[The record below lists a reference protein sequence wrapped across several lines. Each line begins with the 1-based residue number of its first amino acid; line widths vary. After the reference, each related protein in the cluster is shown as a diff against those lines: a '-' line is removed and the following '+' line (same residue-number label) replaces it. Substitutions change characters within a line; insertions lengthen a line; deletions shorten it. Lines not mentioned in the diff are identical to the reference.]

1 MVKYSFAFNFK
12 LNKMKNFFGIFFT
25 SFVSALLVL
34 GVYTYFIEE
43 PIEKTITIK
52 EELPALRVSGTTPIY
67 NSPDLVVAAER
78 TLDAVVHVKTSFFDT
93 YTDFFDPFDFDFFW
107 GFGQG
112 NKKQRE
118 PHKRNASGSGVIITS
133 DGYIVTNNH
142 VVEKA
147 EEIEIVLNDKRT
159 YQAEIVGTDP
169 ASDLALLKI
178 NDINLPYVIS
188 TNSDNV
194 KVGEWVLA
202 VGNPFNLNSTV
213 TAGIVS
219 AKGRN
224 INIIN
229 DKYAI
234 ESFIQTDAAVNPG
247 NSGGALVNV
256 NGELIGINTAISTQT
271 GTFEGYSFA
280 VPSNLVKKVVDDLLE
295 FGTVQRAF
303 LGVTIRDVSA
313 ELAEEF
319 ELNNLKGVYVDDVSE
334 EGAAKKAGIKKGDI
348 ILSVNEVKVSKS
360 SELQEQI
367 SQYRP
372 GDRVAV
378 RISRDNKEKE
388 IILELKNKKGDT
400 SLIKKEEENIAKSL
414 GAEFQDLDK
423 TELEKLGIDHGVK
436 VINIQSGKLMRA
448 GIREGFIITSIN
460 NQLTKSVKNILNILN
475 SLDGG
480 VYIEGIYRKN
490 GVKHY
495 YAFGL

>member
-1 MVKYSFAFNFK
+1 
-12 LNKMKNFFGIFFT
+12 MKKILAVFFT
-25 SFVSALLVL
+25 SIL
-34 GVYTYFIEE
+34 GGVVTLGIYVFFIEKPVE
-43 PIEKTITIK
+43 QIITINK
-52 EELPALRVSGTTPIY
+52 ESPALQVVESIPNY
-67 NSPDLVVAAER
+67 NSPDLVLAAER
-78 TLDAVVHVKTSFFDT
+78 TLDGVVHVKTSFFDT
-93 YTDFFDPFDFDFFW
+93 YTDYFDPFGFDFFW
-107 GFGQG
+107 GFGDS
-112 NKKQRE
+112 NKKRDSYE
-118 PHKRNASGSGVIITS
+118 RNASGSGVIITS

-159 YQAEIVGTDP
+159 YQAEVVGTDP

-178 NDINLPYVIS
+178 DDINLPYVIF
-188 TNSDNV
+188 TNSDVV

-202 VGNPFNLNSTV
+202 VGNPFNLKSTV

-256 NGELIGINTAISTQT
+256 EGELIGINTAISTQT

-295 FGTVQRAF
+295 YGTVQRAF
-303 LGVTIRDVSA
+303 LGVTIRDVTA
-313 ELAEEF
+313 ELADEF
-319 ELNNLKGVYVDDVSE
+319 KLDDLQGVYVESVSD
-334 EGAAKKAGIKKGDI
+334 EGAAKKSGIKPGDI
-348 ILSVNEVKVSKS
+348 ILSVNKVTVSKS

-367 SQYRP
+367 SKYRP
-372 GDRVAV
+372 GDKVVVVINRNGKKQEVK
-378 RISRDNKEKE
+378 I
-388 IILELKNKKGDT
+388 ELKNKKGNT
-400 SLIKKEEENIAKSL
+400 SLIKKEDESVKKLL
-414 GAEFQDLDK
+414 GADFKNL
-423 TELEKLGIDHGVK
+423 TSSELEKLGITNGVK
-436 VINIQSGKLMRA
+436 VTNLESGKLMKS

-460 NQLTKSVKNILNILN
+460 NKSVKKVKDVISILNQ
-475 SLDGG
+475 LDGG

-495 YAFGL
+495 YAFGI